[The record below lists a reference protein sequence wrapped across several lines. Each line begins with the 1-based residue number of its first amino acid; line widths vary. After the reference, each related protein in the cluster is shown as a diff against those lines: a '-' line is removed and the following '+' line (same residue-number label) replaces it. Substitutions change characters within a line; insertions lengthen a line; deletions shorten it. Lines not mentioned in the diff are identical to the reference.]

1 MGILPVYFVLAK
13 KRGLS
18 PIIFGG
24 ERGIRTLGTT
34 VSSTRDFQSRSF
46 GQLGHLSLFYSQI
59 NNRSTMKTLAERVGF
74 EYTPYA
80 LNLKE
85 FQCLAGL

>member
-1 MGILPVYFVLAK
+1 
-13 KRGLS
+13 
-18 PIIFGG
+18 
-24 ERGIRTLGTT
+24 
-34 VSSTRDFQSRSF
+34 
-46 GQLGHLSLFYSQI
+46 LFYSQI